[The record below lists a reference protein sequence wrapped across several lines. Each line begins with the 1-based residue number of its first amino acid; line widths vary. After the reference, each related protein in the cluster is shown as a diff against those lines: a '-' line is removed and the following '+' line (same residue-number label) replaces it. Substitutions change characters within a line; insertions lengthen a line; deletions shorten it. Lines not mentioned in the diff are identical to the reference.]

1 MAWKVERWLAEVFP
15 GKERIYEEYRNLPAR
30 ELAIVSAAVL
40 DLALAE
46 LLTLRL
52 ADIPKEVEEFL
63 GLDSNGRA
71 AAGSFGARIQ
81 LGLLV
86 GLLTSEDAAMLRA
99 MKGLRNEFAHRVRVS
114 FTSPGPLKVL
124 EKIFLLW
131 MAHQERTAEARGV
144 PPAALDAMRELR
156 PLLATSEDACQ
167 GLLLAAFSTYQA
179 MFHRMHGRV
188 TRLDRPLFQ
197 GSRPASDRQPA

>member
-1 MAWKVERWLAEVFP
+1 MAWKAERWLAEVFP
-15 GKERIYEEYRNLPAR
+15 GKERIYEEYRHLPAR

-52 ADIPKEVEEFL
+52 ADIPKETEEFL

-71 AAGSFGARIQ
+71 PAGSFGARIQ
-81 LGLLV
+81 LALLV
-86 GLLTSEDAAMLRA
+86 DLLDAEDAAILRA
-99 MKGLRNEFAHRVRVS
+99 IKGLRNEFAHRVRVS
-114 FTSPGPLKVL
+114 FISPGPLKAL

-131 MAHQERTAEARGV
+131 TARQERIAEARQLPLG
-144 PPAALDAMRELR
+144 ALDSMRELGR
-156 PLLATSEDACQ
+156 LLAVHEEAGQ
-167 GLLLAAFSTYQA
+167 GLLLAVFSTYQA

-188 TRLDRPLFQ
+188 RRLDRALRP
-197 GSRPASDRQPA
+197 SRPVSGQQRV